1 MLETFNSQGPRSAA
15 LGQQKADMEA
25 ALKIR
30 KETLRRDEQ
39 AMEAL
44 TLGGVVGAV
53 QIEFS

>member
-1 MLETFNSQGPRSAA
+1 VLETFNSQGPRSAA